1 MPIPGVHI
9 TVQNVTDVDDTV
21 VHNSSAGSL
30 GVYLTLSE
38 IIWWTLKCVLVK
50 GQ

>member
-1 MPIPGVHI
+1 MPIPGVHV
-9 TVQNVTDVDDTV
+9 TGHNVTDVDDTV

-30 GVYLTLSE
+30 GVYLSE
-38 IIWWTLKCVLVK
+38 IIWWTLKCVLFK